1 MADNFDPD
9 AWAAKNGY
17 QVPSASTAP
26 PSEPTYEQ
34 KVAALQQRM
43 EATKNAKPQASIPG
57 WMAAPVG
64 AVSAALPGVPGVA
77 GGLGALAAG
86 HTFGEGYK
94 MGTQAQNNILGD
106 HPVMGTLGA
115 VGGLALSP
123 ISKAIGAATKGAPFA
138 VRALA
143 NGAQGAAQGLGM
155 ATDRKS
161 AGHGA
166 ALGGAAGILGTA
178 ASDILSGGLGWAGEK
193 LGNTR
198 SRLID
203 YFGSKGEEAIAANP
217 KLSVLGNDANAIGA
231 PGPKSVPE
239 LQTSQWLR
247 TPEEQQLSRTAAK
260 AVPILQ
266 RTRPESAIVQT
277 MGPEYVGDVIGNKA
291 SNALAHRAES
301 EPLFKALNRIGKLGG
316 ADIQGEQL
324 SQNIKR
330 TMAAKQLGPQS
341 PLSSLFESATG
352 QDLGESAR
360 RVATTADENLFY
372 SPNAY
377 DAGAKQMEKGARGY
391 LERMGDNLANRHGGG
406 YVPKPSVMA
415 GKATVPAAGNN
426 AATGVVDLSAPM
438 VESAAALQPHST
450 FLGAGQPSSKINY
463 SQYTPSEAADIGG
476 AAERTNAINIGR
488 QAAPTTQL
496 SQMIQPMQNLPAK
509 PGAMGHIARAYA
521 LATNP
526 GRATLA
532 QMLNP
537 STMETGAGMVGKA
550 GQAIK
555 GTGDAL
561 SKYVPPEQ
569 VTAAFLAAHIPKEE
583 EQQP

>member
-17 QVPSASTAP
+17 QAPSAISAP

-43 EATKNAKPQASIPG
+43 EATKNAKPQASVPG

-94 MGTQAQNNILGD
+94 MGTQAQNNVLAE
-106 HPVMGTLGA
+106 HPIAGMVGA
-115 VGGLALSP
+115 IGGSVLSPLSKAAGALSLP
-123 ISKAIGAATKGAPFA
+123 Y
-138 VRALA
+138 RALA
-143 NGAQGAAQGLGM
+143 GGAMGAAQGAGM
-155 ATDRKS
+155 ATNLDELKHN
-161 AGHGA
+161 AGVGA
-166 ALGGAAGILGTA
+166 ATGIASTLGAEA
-178 ASDILSGGLGWAGEK
+178 ASRALKGAGGY
-193 LGNTR
+193 LGNAR
-198 SRLID
+198 NRLID
-203 YFGSKGEEAIAANP
+203 YFGSKGEEAISANP

-377 DAGAKQMEKGARGY
+377 DAGAKQMQKGASGY
-391 LERMGDNLANRHGGG
+391 LERMGGNLANRHGGG
-406 YVPKPSVMA
+406 YVPKISVGV

-438 VESAAALQPHST
+438 QPHST

-463 SQYTPSEAADIGG
+463 SQYSPSEAADIGG

-488 QAAPTTQL
+488 NTGGTIASMMKKFGSNPITGAIPGIGGAARV
-496 SQMIQPMQNLPAK
+496 M
-509 PGAMGHIARAYA
+509 GAMGPGSAEV
-521 LATNP
+521 AT
-526 GRATLA
+526 GLV
-532 QMLNP
+532 
-537 STMETGAGMVGKA
+537 SKA

-569 VTAAFLAAHIPKEE
+569 VTAAFLAAHVPKEE
-583 EQQP
+583 DQQP